1 MSNGKLSVCVKKH
14 FEKCKLSEHVGC
26 EGCIIW
32 VVGRVVGEGDGV
44 ENGEE
49 GDCRQGMRG

>member
-32 VVGRVVGEGDGV
+32 GVGRVVGEGDGV